1 MKIIW
6 PRLKHSMYL
15 LFSVLLLNSCSS
27 APEKTA
33 PKVYTVEIK
42 QMKFLPAE
50 LKVQKGDTVVFINR
64 DFVTHDVTEESS
76 KSWTSSSLP
85 VGKSW
90 SLTVAQS
97 SNYYC
102 SIHQVMKGKIVVE

>member
-1 MKIIW
+1 MKIIG
-6 PRLKHSMYL
+6 HSLYL
-15 LFSVLLLNSCSS
+15 LISILLFNSCSS
-27 APEKTA
+27 DPGKAV
-33 PKVYTVEIK
+33 PKVYTVEIR
-42 QMKFLPAE
+42 QMKFQPAE
-50 LKVQKGDTVVFINR
+50 LKVLKGDTVVFINR

-90 SLTVAQS
+90 SLVVAKS
-97 SNYYC
+97 FNYYC

>member
-1 MKIIW
+1 MEITLEKLR
-6 PRLKHSMYL
+6 PSMFL
-15 LFSVLLLNSCSS
+15 LFLILFWSSCTL
-27 APEKTA
+27 APVR
-33 PKVYTVEIK
+33 PQPRVYTVEIRH
-42 QMKFLPAE
+42 MKFQSAE
-50 LKVQKGDTVVFINR
+50 LKVHKGDTVVFINR

-76 KSWTSSSLP
+76 KSLTSSPLP

-90 SLTVAQS
+90 SLAVAQS

>member
-1 MKIIW
+1 MFV
-6 PRLKHSMYL
+6 
-15 LFSVLLLNSCSS
+15 LFSIFFLSSCTL
-27 APEKTA
+27 APEKAA
-33 PKVYTVEIK
+33 PKVYTVEIR
-42 QMKFLPAE
+42 QMKFQPAE

-76 KSWTSSSLP
+76 KSWTSSPLP

-90 SLTVAQS
+90 RLAVAKS

-102 SIHQVMKGKIVVE
+102 SVHQVMKGKIVVE